1 MKEADNMRQATPG
14 RIAGVELGGTKCV
27 VVLADGTGN
36 IIQQQVVPTEAPTR
50 TLGAVADLLERWWGR
65 DGFERLGV
73 ASFGPLDLDPSS
85 PAYGTITT
93 TAKPGWRDAPVL
105 SALTD
110 RFDVPVA
117 FDTDV
122 NGAAM
127 AEGRWGAARGL
138 SDYAYVTVGTGVGV
152 GLIVNGAPTRGIG
165 HCEAGH
171 MRVARMPGDDW
182 AGACPYHGDCVE
194 GLAAGPALA
203 ARTGVP
209 GQTLPHDHEAWETV
223 VDAVAQMLQALAAAT
238 GPRRFLVG
246 GGVLGKRPD
255 LIARIEDR
263 LRSLV
268 GDYLPLPG
276 SDATHPY
283 VSLPGLGDAAGPL
296 GPIALALSN
305 AIRHPAQALR
315 VAELPTNLINS

>member
-1 MKEADNMRQATPG
+1 MQEAVRR
-14 RIAGVELGGTKCV
+14 RIAGVELGGTKCIA
-27 VVLADGTGN
+27 VLATDDGSIVAHRT
-36 IIQQQVVPTEAPTR
+36 IPTR
-50 TLGAVADLLERWWGR
+50 APVDTLRAIVDQLDRWWEQE
-65 DGFERLGV
+65 GFERVGV
-73 ASFGPLDLDPSS
+73 ASFGPLDLDASS
-85 PAYGTITT
+85 SGFGTITT
-93 TAKPGWRDAPVL
+93 TAKQGWRDTPVL
-105 SALTD
+105 STLTGH
-110 RFDVPVA
+110 FDVPVA

-138 SDYAYVTVGTGVGV
+138 RDYAYVTVGTGVEV
-152 GLIVNGAPTRGIG
+152 GLIVNGFPTRGIG

-171 MRVARMPGDDW
+171 MRVARVAGDDW

-194 GLAAGPALA
+194 GLVAGPALA
-203 ARTGVP
+203 ARTGLP
-209 GQTLPHDHEAWETV
+209 GETLPHDHAAWETV

-255 LIARIEDR
+255 LIVRIEDR

-268 GDYLPLPG
+268 GNYLPLPARNVA
-276 SDATHPY
+276 DPY

-296 GPIALALSN
+296 GPIALALSS
-305 AIRHPAQALR
+305 AGRHPAQTPSIEAR
-315 VAELPTNLINS
+315 TTDLIDS